1 MSPQTL
7 ITASPDITYAEL
19 EGEALVL
26 HVATGQ
32 YYGLNKLGLDI
43 LELAKESVTY
53 ETLFSELLERYEVPA
68 EQLGAD
74 LEQFLQDLE
83 KRSLVKIDDAR

>member
-7 ITASPDITYAEL
+7 ITASSEITYAEL

-43 LELAKESVTY
+43 LELAKGSITY
-53 ETLFSELLERYEVPA
+53 EALVEQLLERYDVPS
-68 EQLGAD
+68 EQLSAD
-74 LEQFLQDLE
+74 LESFLQDLE
-83 KRSLVKIDDAR
+83 KRSLVKLGDPG